1 MSLFPIAS
9 DKIQLS
15 SAAVGASDAY
25 QNGVR
30 VTAGT
35 PLARAATSGGAQY
48 CNGLLMSNT
57 GQVVYV
63 DATAGLPTNTQ
74 YCNGIPLNSAGALC
88 ISTNDMAS
96 YSNGLPMAANGA
108 VSCVVTP

>member
-9 DKIQLS
+9 DKIQLT
-15 SAAVGASDAY
+15 SAAVDATDAY
-25 QNGVR
+25 QQGVR
-30 VTAGT
+30 VSSGT

-48 CNGLLMSNT
+48 SNGLLMSNT

-63 DATAGLPTNTQ
+63 DATAGLPAGTQ
-74 YCNGIPLNSAGALC
+74 YTNGIPLSAGALC
-88 ISTNDMAS
+88 ISTDAMAT

-108 VSCVVTP
+108 VACVVTP

>member
-9 DKIQLS
+9 DKIQLT
-15 SAAVGASDAY
+15 SAAVDATDAY
-25 QNGVR
+25 QQGVR
-30 VTAGT
+30 VSAGT
-35 PLARAATSGGAQY
+35 PLARAATSGGAQFN
-48 CNGLLMSNT
+48 NGLLMSNT

-63 DATAGLPTNTQ
+63 DATAGLPANTQ
-74 YCNGIPLNSAGALC
+74 YCNGIPLSSTGALC
-88 ISTNDMAS
+88 ISTDAMAT

>member
-9 DKIQLS
+9 DKIQLT
-15 SAAVGASDAY
+15 SAAVDATDAY
-25 QNGVR
+25 QQGVR
-30 VTAGT
+30 VSAGT

-48 CNGLLMSNT
+48 SNGLLMSNT

-63 DATAGLPTNTQ
+63 DATAGLPAGTQ
-74 YCNGIPLNSAGALC
+74 YTNGIPLSAGALC
-88 ISTNDMAS
+88 ISTDAMAT

-108 VSCVVTP
+108 VACVVTP

>member
-1 MSLFPIAS
+1 MALFPIAA
-9 DKIQLS
+9 DKIQLT
-15 SAAVGASDAY
+15 SAAVGVTDAY

-35 PLARAATSGGAQY
+35 PLARAATSGGAQFN
-48 CNGLLMSNT
+48 NGLLMSAT

-63 DATAGLPTNTQ
+63 DATAGLPANTQ
-74 YCNGIPLNSAGALC
+74 YCNGLPLSSTGALC
-88 ISTNDMAS
+88 ISTNDMAV
-96 YSNGLPMAANGA
+96 YSNGIPMAANGA

>member
-1 MSLFPIAS
+1 MALFPIAA
-9 DKIQLS
+9 DKIQLT
-15 SAAVGASDAY
+15 SAAVGVTDAY

-35 PLARAATSGGAQY
+35 PLARAATSGGAQFN
-48 CNGLLMSNT
+48 NGLLMSNT

-63 DATAGLPTNTQ
+63 DATAGLPANTQ
-74 YCNGIPLNSAGALC
+74 YCNGLPLSSTGALC
-88 ISTNDMAS
+88 ISTNDMAV
-96 YSNGLPMAANGA
+96 YSNGIPMAANGA